1 MSVCVCVCLCLCASM
16 LVCAYLCMCGHP
28 HNMTVTVDS
37 GPTARLQPLPHSP
50 PSQAH
55 SALNNKELMRQNDSE
70 KMGRGE
76 GATEGEREKDRLERE
91 NQDLND
97 AIAALK
103 ASMNERDAAAE
114 AEAERTKMVHEREKE
129 DLNDKIAVL
138 SRELA
143 LALERGI
150 VCAKTGRGAT
160 RQGAREGKQQ
170 RYMRNG
176 RGGGVGV
183 GEREGGR
190 GVQRVSV
197 RASADAPNALQRLH
211 E

>member
-1 MSVCVCVCLCLCASM
+1 
-16 LVCAYLCMCGHP
+16 
-28 HNMTVTVDS
+28 
-37 GPTARLQPLPHSP
+37 
-50 PSQAH
+50 
-55 SALNNKELMRQNDSE
+55 MRQNDSE

-160 RQGAREGKQQ
+160 
-170 RYMRNG
+170 G
-176 RGGGVGV
+176 R
-183 GEREGGR
+183 EREKENSR
-190 GVQRVSV
+190 
-197 RASADAPNALQRLH
+197 DT
-211 E
+211 